1 MRFSDSFSTIRF
13 HGWRF
18 GRRRYLLILGFL
30 FFLFEMLAAQTTDT
44 DLRFKNFISQFDSN
58 QQTMASQIWQKI
70 TTQDTS
76 SKSALLHAKIEE
88 ISDSSLFAELTLNNK
103 MELLEQIRTKREQL
117 IPQIDKLN
125 KLAFD
130 EKGWLRFVDET
141 EKNPLL
147 GKVYLKAL
155 TKAKNAKNLR
165 IGQEKLCNKI
175 EREIVELRVN
185 ASLSEVSLGFT
196 WQDWVVIVVYL
207 IFTTIMGALLAGKQS
222 SIKDFFLGGR
232 KLPWIAVSGSIIA
245 TEISA
250 ATFLIAPAIAFAKGG
265 DITYLQMAFGT
276 IIARFVIGYF
286 FIPAYYE
293 REIYS
298 PYDYMGNQLGSRVK
312 KITSALFMIGAI
324 LAQGARVY
332 IAAKALQVVTG
343 TDIVMSTILIGAVSM
358 LWTVIGGITTV
369 IWTDAIQFLI
379 FAAGAILALFYV
391 GANVEGGFLVAIAQ
405 GFEAGKF
412 NLLNFN
418 FNVREAYALWCGL
431 FASGFLTLA
440 SHGTDQLMA
449 QRMFTCKNANE
460 ARKAVIWSSMSVL
473 ITVLLLFVGVGI
485 FVYYRHIPLNMPA
498 QVIVNDDSMKI
509 FAIYIVQVMP
519 PFLSGLLMAGLFST
533 AISTLESVLAA
544 LTHSTVDVI
553 YKPYFKPN
561 ASDKHY
567 VTVSRIMILFW
578 GIFLVVFAIY
588 CDTISKAFADLIQ
601 FALAMAAYTYGALL
615 GTFLMAFL
623 PTNRDDL
630 GLMWG
635 VPLSMLT
642 IFSLNWHTTA
652 TQIIVAVVCFI
663 LIIQAFRHLQKQ
675 PAKVL
680 YVTVACGLVLLIS
693 MAVVGYTPSG
703 EPIYI
708 NLAWPWHF
716 PIGTA
721 MTFIIGYLVGNPK
734 KG

>member
-1 MRFSDSFSTIRF
+1 MNFLGRFSLLIIHSRSFHQRF
-13 HGWRF
+13 H
-18 GRRRYLLILGFL
+18 LLLLGFL
-30 FFLFEMLAAQTTDT
+30 VVSIEILSAQAH
-44 DLRFKNFISQFDSN
+44 DLNYERFITQFDSN
-58 QQTMASQIWQKI
+58 QQKIANQLWQKI
-70 TTQDTS
+70 TS
-76 SKSALLHAKIEE
+76 SIKFSESSLSQIKMDE
-88 ISDSSLFAELTLNNK
+88 ISDSSLFAELSIDNK
-103 MELLEQIRTKREQL
+103 MKLLAQIQKKRVQL
-117 IPQIDKLN
+117 VTHVEIRK
-125 KLAFD
+125 KLAYD
-130 EKGWLRFVDET
+130 EQRWSLFVEET
-141 EKNPLL
+141 EKNPLS
-147 GKVYLKAL
+147 GKIYLKAL
-155 TKAKNAKNLR
+155 SFAKNAQNLR
-165 IGQEKLCNKI
+165 LEQDRIIRKI
-175 EREIVELRVN
+175 EREINELRVN
-185 ASLSEVSLGFT
+185 ASLSEIALSFT
-196 WQDWVVIVVYL
+196 WQDWGVIVVYL
-207 IFTTIMGALLAGKQS
+207 IFTTILGALLAGKQS

-232 KLPWIAVSGSIIA
+232 KLPWTAVCGSIIA

-250 ATFLIAPAIAFAKGG
+250 ATFLIAPAIVFSKGG

-276 IIARFVIGYF
+276 IIARFIIGYF
-286 FIPAYYE
+286 FIPVYYE

-298 PYDYMGNQLGSRVK
+298 PYDYMGNQLGNRVK

-332 IAAKALQVVTG
+332 IAAKALQVITG
-343 TDIVMSTILIGAVSM
+343 TDIVLSIIIIGGVSM
-358 LWTVIGGITTV
+358 LWTIIGGITTV

-379 FAAGAILALFYV
+379 FAVGAILALFYV
-391 GANVEGGFLVAIAQ
+391 GANVEGGFFAAMSQ
-405 GFEAGKF
+405 GLEAGKLK
-412 NLLNFN
+412 LLNFN
-418 FNVREAYALWCGL
+418 FNTKEAYTLWCGL

-460 ARKAVIWSSMSVL
+460 ARKAVVWSSTSVL

-485 FVYYRHIPLNMPA
+485 FVFYRHIPLDMPA

-519 PFLSGLLMAGLFST
+519 PLLSGLLMAGLFST

-544 LTHSTVDVI
+544 LSHSTIDVI
-553 YKPYFKPN
+553 YRPYFRPK
-561 ASDKHY
+561 ASEKHY
-567 VTVSRIMILFW
+567 VSVSRIMIFFW

-623 PTNRDDL
+623 PTKRDDL

-642 IFSLNWHTTA
+642 IFAFNWHTTA
-652 TQIIVAVVCFI
+652 TQIFVAIACFI
-663 LIIQAFRHLQKQ
+663 LIIQAFRHLLDQ
-675 PAKVL
+675 PAKVF
-680 YVTVACGLVLLIS
+680 YITVACGFVMLIS
-693 MAVVGYTPSG
+693 MAVLGYNPG
-703 EPIYI
+703 DEPIYI

-721 MTFIIGYLVGNPK
+721 MTLIIGYLVGNPK
-734 KG
+734 NN